1 MKSLNQLMLGDKTAI
16 IVVDVQNDYC
26 HPAGALSQ
34 AGRDVSGVAEMVP
47 RSISRFRGPGS

>member
-1 MKSLNQLMLGDKTAI
+1 MKSLNQLMLGSKTAI

-34 AGRDVSGVAEMVP
+34 AGAMLAG
-47 RSISRFRGPGS
+47 

>member
-1 MKSLNQLMLGDKTAI
+1 MKSLNQLMLGKTAI

-34 AGRDVSGVAEMVP
+34 AARC
-47 RSISRFRGPGS
+47 